1 MVSAFGASAASVS
14 RKRDNAESGD
24 AIRLLHPTGFRGG
37 GMSANDIVHSGNA
50 DIHVRVDGPEHLPW
64 LVLSNS
70 LAADLTMWDDQV
82 PTLTRTHR
90 MLRYDTR
97 GHGKSSAPAGP
108 YNFDMLVADLVA
120 VMDHFKVARA
130 DILGLSLGGMTALG
144 LGLDHPERVDR
155 LICADARA
163 DAPPPFVAGWD
174 QRIAAVASE
183 GMAAVLAGTM
193 ERWFTQATREHRPHI
208 VDRAARMVLA
218 TSPVG
223 YIGCAEALKGL
234 DYLRRL
240 PQMEPDTLFVVGA
253 LDTGAPQEAMRAM
266 AAATPGA
273 QFEILPDVAHISNM
287 EDVAAFD
294 AAVTNFLG
302 NPRPAE

>member
-1 MVSAFGASAASVS
+1 M
-14 RKRDNAESGD
+14 SGTSD
-24 AIRLLHPTGFRGG
+24 FVR
-37 GMSANDIVHSGNA
+37 SGEA

-82 PTLTRTHR
+82 EAFTRTHR

-97 GHGKSSAPAGP
+97 GHGGSSAPAGP
-108 YNFDMLVADLVA
+108 YGFDMLVGDMVA
-120 VMDHFKVARA
+120 VMDHFRIARA

-174 QRIAAVASE
+174 QRIAAVAAG
-183 GMAAVLAGTM
+183 GMGAVLAGTL
-193 ERWFTQATREHRPHI
+193 ERWFTGATREHRPEI
-208 VDRAARMVLA
+208 ADRAARMVLG

-223 YIGCAEALKGL
+223 YMGCAAALKGL

-240 PQMEPDTLFVVGA
+240 PRLEPETLYVIGA
-253 LDTGAPQEAMRAM
+253 LDTGAPLDAMRAM

-273 QFEILPDVAHISNM
+273 RLEILPDVAHIANM
-287 EDVAAFD
+287 EDAPAFNRVVAD
-294 AAVTNFLG
+294 FLG
-302 NPRPAE
+302 NTRAVE

>member
-1 MVSAFGASAASVS
+1 MSGTDAIV
-14 RKRDNAESGD
+14 RSGD
-24 AIRLLHPTGFRGG
+24 
-37 GMSANDIVHSGNA
+37 A
-50 DIHVRVDGPEHLPW
+50 DIHVRVDGPEHLPC

-82 PTLTRTHR
+82 AAFTRTHR

-97 GHGKSSAPAGP
+97 GHGRSSAPAGP
-108 YNFDMLVADLVA
+108 YSFDILVGDLVA
-120 VMDHFKVARA
+120 VMDHFGVARA

-144 LGLDHPERVDR
+144 LGLDHPARVDR

-163 DAPPPFVAGWD
+163 DAPAPFVASWE
-174 QRIAAVASE
+174 QRIETVAAN
-183 GMAAVLAGTM
+183 GMGSVLAGTL
-193 ERWFTQATREHRPHI
+193 ERWFTPATHAGRPQI

-240 PQMEPDTLFVVGA
+240 PLLEPDTLYIVGA
-253 LDTGAPQEAMRAM
+253 LDTGAPPDAVRAM

-273 QFEILPDVAHISNM
+273 QLEILPGVAHIANM
-287 EDVAAFD
+287 EDGAAFE
-294 AAVTNFLG
+294 AVVANFLG
-302 NPRPAE
+302 NARVSE

>member
-1 MVSAFGASAASVS
+1 MSGVSDIV
-14 RKRDNAESGD
+14 RSGD
-24 AIRLLHPTGFRGG
+24 
-37 GMSANDIVHSGNA
+37 A

-70 LAADLTMWDDQV
+70 LAADLSMWDDQV

-97 GHGKSSAPAGP
+97 GHGKSSAPTGP
-108 YNFDMLVADLVA
+108 YDFGLLVGDLVA
-120 VMDHFKVARA
+120 VMDHFNIARA

-174 QRIAAVASE
+174 QRIAAVSVE

-193 ERWFTQATREHRPHI
+193 ERWFTQPTREQRPHI
-208 VDRAARMVLA
+208 VDRAARMVLG

-223 YIGCAEALKGL
+223 YMGCAEALKGL

-240 PQMEPDTLFVVGA
+240 PAMEPETLFIVGA
-253 LDTGAPQEAMRAM
+253 LDTGAPLEAMRAM

-273 QFEILPDVAHISNM
+273 QFEILPDVAHIANM
-287 EDVAAFD
+287 EDVAGFD
-294 AAVTNFLG
+294 AVVTSFLD